1 MTSELQL
8 HFATRNAYRGERL
21 AALEADV
28 RHTVEELEETLR
40 GAYCTHKVA
49 VQ

>member
-8 HFATRNAYRGERL
+8 RSETRNAYRGEGL

-28 RHTVEELEETLR
+28 RHAVEELKETLR